1 MGIVNLKVA
10 PRPVSDSNPNAS
22 TVAFNFIDLLSRG
35 SKILASDQEM
45 PHGGTDKGAGIAE
58 TTGLN
63 LQFDEAFCFLVKVNA
78 HLGSSLSPYSQGES
92 VRRVA
97 PGITPTF
104 YFSNSLIPQ
113 V

>member
-45 PHGGTDKGAGIAE
+45 PHGGTDKGEGIAE

-63 LQFDEAFCFLVKVNA
+63 LQLDEALCFLV
-78 HLGSSLSPYSQGES
+78 QGQCSWGFLPES
-92 VRRVA
+92 MLPRRVRT
-97 PGITPTF
+97 PG
-104 YFSNSLIPQ
+104 SRRRS
-113 V
+113 